1 MAKGMRVAFF
11 GASLVS
17 GYGNGTAGYCRG
29 LLHALAERGHR
40 VRFYEPLVPERL
52 ARRDVLDP
60 SWVEIVRYTAD
71 GEGLEAALEHAA
83 DADVLVK
90 CSDVGLFDE
99 LLDAAIPQVI
109 APPALAVY
117 WDMHPARTL
126 AQLADLRHPL
136 RAQLPWYSAVLT
148 RYGGD
153 PAIEAW
159 ERCGA
164 RVCFPVYPGIDPE
177 SDVPA
182 APDPEYAAHYT
193 LLAERAEADAMQVR
207 RGFFDVAATLP
218 SRRFVLGGSGW
229 DDTAMPANVDYAG
242 HVYAAERR
250 LYFCSAG
257 AVCNLTPPG
266 TAALG
271 YAPGPSLV
279 EAAGV
284 GACVIS
290 DTWDGLEAF
299 LEPEREVLIAS
310 DVMQVIEQLSTLS
323 AERAAT
329 IGRRARGR
337 CLAEH
342 TYERRAIELE
352 ALLEGFDR
360 QWVNKTAL

>member
-1 MAKGMRVAFF
+1 MRFAFF

-17 GYGNGTAGYCRG
+17 GYGNSAAEYCRG
-29 LLHALAERGHR
+29 LLRALAERGHR
-40 VRFYEPLVPERL
+40 VRFYEPLLPERL

-60 SWVEIVRYTAD
+60 SWAEIVRYTAD
-71 GEGLEAALEHAA
+71 GEGLEAAIEHAA

-109 APPALAVY
+109 VPPAIAIY
-117 WDMHPARTL
+117 WDMNPARTL
-126 AQLADLRHPL
+126 AQLADPRRPL
-136 RAQLPWYSAVLT
+136 RAQLPWYNAVLT

-193 LLAERAEADAMQVR
+193 LLAERADADAVQVR
-207 RGFFDVAATLP
+207 RGFLDVAATLP
-218 SRRFVLGGSGW
+218 GRRFVLGGSGW

-257 AVCNLTPPG
+257 AVCNLTPPR

-271 YAPGPSLV
+271 YAPGPSLI

-299 LEPEREVLIAS
+299 LEPEREVLIAN
-310 DVMQVIEQLSTLS
+310 DVMQVIEQLSALT
-323 AERAAT
+323 AERAAA